1 MGIYDQSNKTDRMN
15 YTEAPCEYCTVY
27 KVKNNLVHR
36 TRYTENMERMD
47 IIYLVHLIV
56 FPSGK
61 GEKVVRGE
69 HLGQTAV
76 VCD

>member
-1 MGIYDQSNKTDRMN
+1 MRV
-15 YTEAPCEYCTVY
+15 PCT
-27 KVKNNLVHR
+27 KLRINRVHG
-36 TRYTENMERMD
+36 TRYTESVEPMD
-47 IIYLVHLIV
+47 IICLVV
-56 FPSGK
+56 FPGGK